1 MNRKLIFFDI
11 DGTIIPED
19 TGVIPES
26 TKEAIKKAKENG
38 HLVFINTGRTF
49 SGITQ
54 PIFDLEFNG
63 YVCGCGTHIYFD
75 GKKIYSSV
83 IPKEKCIETVALLRK
98 NKVNA
103 FYEGDKG
110 IYFDYSYSNPFMERA
125 KKMLRTNGKSVEVI
139 LEDKDEVFD
148 KCLIKFTDEDID
160 KKDIIMPFKKGAV
173 VMAFKTGSP
182 IVPFAINGQYK
193 KGKLKI
199 IIGKPYK
206 PKTED
211 AEKEIEILE
220 DKVIDLI
227 KKIGDK

>member
-75 GKKIYSSV
+75 GKKFEGNVIYTGALDELFACCYGRLPYRSLRFEFEYYDKPDYQGHSV
-83 IPKEKCIETVALLRK
+83 VNYTVSEDYTRITEFKYLTGQQADGTTIVKE
-98 NKVNA
+98 
-103 FYEGDKG
+103 Y
-110 IYFDYSYSNPFMERA
+110 
-125 KKMLRTNGKSVEVI
+125 
-139 LEDKDEVFD
+139 
-148 KCLIKFTDEDID
+148 
-160 KKDIIMPFKKGAV
+160 
-173 VMAFKTGSP
+173 
-182 IVPFAINGQYK
+182 PFAYSGAEGEIPYYAILNEENQSLYEKYK
-193 KGKLKI
+193 ALTGKYPNMHLLGRLAEYKYYNIDAMTEKALELTKELLK
-199 IIGKPYK
+199 
-206 PKTED
+206 
-211 AEKEIEILE
+211 
-220 DKVIDLI
+220 
-227 KKIGDK
+227 

>member
-83 IPKEKCIETVALLRK
+83 IPKEKCIETVAILRK

-148 KCLIKFTDEDID
+148 KCLIKFTDNDID
-160 KKDIIMPFKKGAV
+160 KKDIIMPFFEA
-173 VMAFKTGSP
+173 
-182 IVPFAINGQYK
+182 NY
-193 KGKLKI
+193 
-199 IIGKPYK
+199 
-206 PKTED
+206 
-211 AEKEIEILE
+211 
-220 DKVIDLI
+220 
-227 KKIGDK
+227 

>member
-54 PIFDLEFNG
+54 LIFDLEFNG

-83 IPKEKCIETVALLRK
+83 IPKEKCIETVAILRK

-103 FYEGDKG
+103 FYEGHKG
-110 IYFDYSYSNPFMERA
+110 
-125 KKMLRTNGKSVEVI
+125 
-139 LEDKDEVFD
+139 
-148 KCLIKFTDEDID
+148 
-160 KKDIIMPFKKGAV
+160 
-173 VMAFKTGSP
+173 
-182 IVPFAINGQYK
+182 
-193 KGKLKI
+193 
-199 IIGKPYK
+199 
-206 PKTED
+206 
-211 AEKEIEILE
+211 
-220 DKVIDLI
+220 
-227 KKIGDK
+227 

>member
-83 IPKEKCIETVALLRK
+83 IPKEKRFFEK
-98 NKVNA
+98 
-103 FYEGDKG
+103 
-110 IYFDYSYSNPFMERA
+110 
-125 KKMLRTNGKSVEVI
+125 
-139 LEDKDEVFD
+139 
-148 KCLIKFTDEDID
+148 IK
-160 KKDIIMPFKKGAV
+160 
-173 VMAFKTGSP
+173 
-182 IVPFAINGQYK
+182 
-193 KGKLKI
+193 
-199 IIGKPYK
+199 
-206 PKTED
+206 
-211 AEKEIEILE
+211 
-220 DKVIDLI
+220 
-227 KKIGDK
+227 